1 AVGRP
6 ARRGTLVPQKEV
18 PATDPDWSVA
28 RPSPAA
34 GPVLVSRARRDRV
47 VVDREA
53 DRSYLDRGDRNG
65 LRASAALPGLRAP
78 ALRLRRFRR
87 KPSPAVCPC
96 ALSGSSNSYGKRGS
110 IRLRKSWPRK
120 RQQRQPKPRLKLSS
134 RRARRPRPQS
144 RPEILPIRNR
154 FSRSP
159 RRPRYPVRGQTKHS
173 KLRDRKS
180 VRHEGKVRR
189 ASSSPP
195 RPLVVGWRDPAG
207 PSLFIDPAASCGFH
221 FPGR

>member
-1 AVGRP
+1 VGRP

-18 PATDPDWSVA
+18 PATDPDRSVA

-34 GPVLVSRARRDRV
+34 GLVLVSRARRDRV
-47 VVDREA
+47 LVDRAA
-53 DRSYLDRGDRNG
+53 DRSYLAQGVPDLDQGDRNG

-120 RQQRQPKPRLKLSS
+120 RRQQQPKPRLELSS
-134 RRARRPRPQS
+134 RRASRPRPQS

-154 FSRSP
+154 FTRSP
-159 RRPRYPVRGQTKHS
+159 RRPRYPARGQTKHS

-189 ASSSPP
+189 APSAHGSGFATSSS
-195 RPLVVGWRDPAG
+195 A
-207 PSLFIDPAASCGFH
+207 
-221 FPGR
+221 